1 LVIDRILWSMT
12 TLSESLKCQRD
23 TTLALFQSIEG
34 WDNCKRIH
42 GVVGYKT
49 PQQAEDQA
57 RQHAQ

>member
-1 LVIDRILWSMT
+1 MT